1 MNSGGNGGGTAGL
14 EDGGGRMRGYR
25 GSQRQRRRQ
34 GVVRWVGWGGGVER
48 GEGTGWMRRWLG
60 GRGRVESAE
69 RGDLGGPGGS
79 DSGKGQGEMRGRLHF
94 SMKVTRCG

>member
-1 MNSGGNGGGTAGL
+1 M
-14 EDGGGRMRGYR
+14 
-25 GSQRQRRRQ
+25 
-34 GVVRWVGWGGGVER
+34 ER